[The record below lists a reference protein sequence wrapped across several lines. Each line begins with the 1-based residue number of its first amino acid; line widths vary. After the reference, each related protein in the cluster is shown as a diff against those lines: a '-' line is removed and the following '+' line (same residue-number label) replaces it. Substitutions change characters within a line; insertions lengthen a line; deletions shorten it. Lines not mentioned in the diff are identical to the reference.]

1 MHKFRANP
9 TALPTDVLCVQH
21 GEPPHARISTH
32 DLVVSNDA
40 VLVDGVSY
48 GGAATV
54 EELVAAL
61 SDRSICAFGDWEIP
75 LTRPVPSAK
84 IADDVDGAKISVVER
99 KRREEALVLDRFQR
113 ERQRL
118 QQKQDRER
126 REREEEE
133 ARQLLARQEVESKQ
147 RAEEEARE
155 AAEAAERAAKHAQ
168 RRSSKQA
175 LLARYGVADAP
186 GPARTPIASPSRPGR
201 RQQESFNGFDNSAG
215 GSTSLPRRQL
225 ESFKGFGDAEDTTPR
240 PKSYGGRETFEGFGD
255 GGDGAAAAA
264 AAASDVAATANAGDD
279 GGNDGASSAVP
290 KQHIVAAASRA
301 AAPAPPGPLPPKP
314 KTKKI
319 AKHGALSPPASALS
333 PTKDEKKSW
342 FNTFRRRAQDKVIEV
357 CGSIAPRCTV
367 LKRSLCAAFVFR
379 LFMHVGLPVTVL
391 SPSYSRF

>member
-1 MHKFRANP
+1 MLA
-9 TALPTDVLCVQH
+9 
-21 GEPPHARISTH
+21 
-32 DLVVSNDA
+32 
-40 VLVDGVSY
+40 DGVSY

-61 SDRSICAFGDWEIP
+61 SDRSVCAFGDWKVP
-75 LTRPVPSAK
+75 LTRPVPSTK
-84 IADDVDGAKISVVER
+84 TADDVDGASLSVVER

-126 REREEEE
+126 QEREEEE
-133 ARQLLARQEVESKQ
+133 ARQLLARQEAENKQ

-186 GPARTPIASPSRPGR
+186 GPARAPIALPPRPGR
-201 RQQESFNGFDNSAG
+201 RQPETFTGFDNSAG
-215 GSTSLPRRQL
+215 GSTSLPRRRL
-225 ESFKGFGDAEDTTPR
+225 ESFKGFGDVEDTTPR
-240 PKSYGGRETFEGFGD
+240 PKSYAGRETFEGFGE
-255 GGDGAAAAA
+255 GGDGAAVAAA
-264 AAASDVAATANAGDD
+264 TSTGGATTGGVGGD
-279 GGNDGASSAVP
+279 GGNDGSPSEVP
-290 KQHIVAAASRA
+290 KRHVEAVASRA
-301 AAPAPPGPLPPKP
+301 PAPAPPGPLPPKP

-333 PTKDEKKSW
+333 PAKDEKKSW

-357 CGSIAPRCTV
+357 CGSIAPRWTALQRFHV
-367 LKRSLCAAFVFR
+367 LTLFPCAREYRLECLPFSHPLAHDFARPSRSVFR
-379 LFMHVGLPVTVL
+379 K
-391 SPSYSRF
+391 